1 MLNQKNKSM
10 VVFFD
15 GVCNLC
21 QGSVRHLIKHDK
33 KNALKFA
40 SLQGT
45 YAKSFL
51 PTTEL
56 ESLDSILFYDG
67 ENLYKKSSAVLKLS
81 KLLGG
86 WHRLLLLG
94 HLLPVFISNG
104 LYDLV
109 AKNRYQW
116 FGKQNK
122 CMQYSADLKSRF
134 LD

>member
-21 QGSVRHLIKHDK
+21 QASVRYLIKHDK

-40 SLQGT
+40 SLQGP

-56 ESLDSILFYDG
+56 KSLDSILFYDG
-67 ENLYKKSSAVLKLS
+67 KNLYKKSSAVLKLS

-94 HLLPVFISNG
+94 HLVPVSLRNG

-116 FGKQNK
+116 FGKQNQ
-122 CMQYSADLKSRF
+122 CMQPSADLKFRF

>member
-1 MLNQKNKSM
+1 M

-21 QGSVRHLIKHDK
+21 QGSVRYLIKHDK

-40 SLQGT
+40 SLQGP

-67 ENLYKKSSAVLKLS
+67 KNLYKKSSAVLKLS

-94 HLLPVFISNG
+94 HLLPVFIRNG

-116 FGKQNK
+116 FVKQNQ
-122 CMQYSADLKSRF
+122 CMQPSADLKSRF

>member
-21 QGSVRHLIKHDK
+21 QGSVRYLIRRDK
-33 KNALKFA
+33 KNALKFT
-40 SLQGT
+40 SLQGP

-51 PTTEL
+51 PTTKH

-86 WHRLLLLG
+86 WHQLLLLG
-94 HLLPVFISNG
+94 HLMPVFIRNG

-116 FGKQNK
+116 FGKQNQ
-122 CMQYSADLKSRF
+122 CMQPSEDLKSRF

>member
-21 QGSVRHLIKHDK
+21 QGSVRYLIKHDK

-40 SLQGT
+40 SLQGS

-51 PTTEL
+51 PSTEL
-56 ESLDSILFYDG
+56 ESLDSILLYDG

-86 WHRLLLLG
+86 WHRLLVLG
-94 HLLPVFISNG
+94 HLLPIFIRNG

-116 FGKQNK
+116 FGKQNQ
-122 CMQYSADLKSRF
+122 CMQPSADLKSRF

>member
-21 QGSVRHLIKHDK
+21 QGSVRYLIKHDK

-40 SLQGT
+40 SLQGP

-56 ESLDSILFYDG
+56 KSLDSILFYDG
-67 ENLYKKSSAVLKLS
+67 KNLYKKSSAVLKLS

-94 HLLPVFISNG
+94 HLLPVFIRNG

-116 FGKQNK
+116 FGKQNQ
-122 CMQYSADLKSRF
+122 CMQPSADLKSRF